1 MVQLIQPNLT
11 VTGQVGYCLKY
22 ARQVFGV
29 SAVYSTAWQGW
40 LNAKYKHTDRNL
52 PNASILCWFSY
63 QTAGHVVVYVPGK
76 GYYSSPYKTGQSYY
90 VGTSIADIEAKY
102 ACKYVGWSEDINNVR
117 VAQEVTMAGI
127 SDDVSRQI
135 GWHFMGRNG
144 YEGKPNALQS
154 AQGDIMGKELSNAQI
169 SAFFLSPEARE
180 WRDSRVPKIYAELDA
195 LRSTNAN
202 LNTQVTQL
210 SKAVADANTKLTQ
223 ANTQIIGLTQTVNEK
238 QAEIDTLVDEV
249 EALTKE
255 NTELKAIIASGGAGS
270 GEDTEWLNKIG
281 EALRWL
287 ITRLGV
293 KK

>member
-1 MVQLIQPNLT
+1 MVQLIQPNLNT
-11 VTGQVGYCLKY
+11 VGQVGYCLKY

-29 SAVYSTAWQGW
+29 SAVYATAWQAW
-40 LNAKYKHTDRNL
+40 TATKYKHLDRNL
-52 PNASILCWFSY
+52 PNVSVLCWFSY
-63 QTAGHVVVYVPGK
+63 QTAGHVVVYVPNK
-76 GYYSSPYKTGQSYY
+76 GYYSSPYKSGQSYY
-90 VGTSIADIEAKY
+90 VGSSIADIEAKY
-102 ACKYVGWSEDINNVR
+102 SSKYVGWSEDINNVR

-154 AQGDIMGKELSNAQI
+154 AQGDIMGKELTNAQM
-169 SAFFLSPEARE
+169 STFFLSAEARE

-210 SKAVADANTKLTQ
+210 TKAVTDANTKLTQ
-223 ANTQIIGLTQTVNEK
+223 QNAEILALTQTVNEK
-238 QAEIDTLVDEV
+238 SAEIATLQDANA
-249 EALTKE
+249 ALVKE
-255 NTELKAIIASGGAGS
+255 NTELKAIIASGGAGN
-270 GEDTEWLNKIG
+270 EDTEWLNKIG
-281 EALRWL
+281 EFLVWFT
-287 ITRLGV
+287 TRIGI